1 LIYKNLSITVYT
13 PIQMTNAFKI
23 KYIVYIIP
31 IFFIFAIIFCSN
43 NYPGLIY
50 AQSSNNTNS
59 TYQNS
64 TYGITIKYPTVWKIN
79 DSGGI
84 DDTDVDIVTF
94 LSPDQNNNASLDV
107 HQDKL
112 DNASSDIGSY
122 LRFTTSS
129 YKDELKNF
137 KVIESDTNSSLAGNA
152 AYKLIYTYTND
163 DGTTMKDLETG
174 TVMGNNKVYYLVYD
188 NLESDYQKYLPTVQS
203 MIKSLQIH

>member
-1 LIYKNLSITVYT
+1 
-13 PIQMTNAFKI
+13 MTNAFKI

-31 IFFIFAIIFCSN
+31 IFFIFVIIFCSN

-94 LSPDQNNNASLDV
+94 LSPDQNNNAALDV

-122 LRFTTSS
+122 LRFSTSS
-129 YKDELKNF
+129 YKGELKNF
-137 KVIESDTNSSLAGNA
+137 NVIESDTSSSLAGNA

-174 TVMGNNKVYYLVYD
+174 TVIGNNKVYYLVYD
-188 NLESDYQKYLPTVQS
+188 SLESDYQKYLPTVQS
-203 MIKSLQIH
+203 MISSLQIH

>member
-1 LIYKNLSITVYT
+1 MAI
-13 PIQMTNAFKI
+13 AFKI
-23 KYIVYIIP
+23 RHIVYTIP
-31 IFFIFAIIFCSN
+31 IFFVFAVIFSILY
-43 NYPGLIY
+43 YPDLAY
-50 AQSSNNTNS
+50 AQSSNNTFS

-64 TYGITIKYPTVWKIN
+64 TYGITIKYPTAWSYDQN
-79 DSGGI
+79 GGI

-94 LSPDQNNNASLDV
+94 FSPDQNNNATLDV

-129 YKDELKNF
+129 YKGELKNF
-137 KVIESDTNSSLAGNA
+137 NVIESDTNSSLAGNA

-174 TVMGNNKVYYLVYD
+174 TLIGNNKIYYLVYD
-188 NLESDYQKYLPTVQS
+188 NLESDYQKDLPTVQS

>member
-1 LIYKNLSITVYT
+1 MAI
-13 PIQMTNAFKI
+13 AFKI
-23 KYIVYIIP
+23 RHIVYTIP
-31 IFFIFAIIFCSN
+31 IFFVFAVIFSILY
-43 NYPGLIY
+43 YPDLAY
-50 AQSSNNTNS
+50 AQSSNNTFS

-64 TYGITIKYPTVWKIN
+64 TYGITIKYPTAWSYDQN
-79 DSGGI
+79 GGI

-94 LSPDQNNNASLDV
+94 FSPSQNNNATLDV

-129 YKDELKNF
+129 YKGELKNF
-137 KVIESDTNSSLAGNA
+137 NVIESDTNSSLAGNA

-163 DGTTMKDLETG
+163 DGTTMKDFEIG
-174 TVMGNNKVYYLVYD
+174 TLIGNNKIYYLVYD
-188 NLESDYQKYLPTVQS
+188 NLESDYQKDLPTVQS